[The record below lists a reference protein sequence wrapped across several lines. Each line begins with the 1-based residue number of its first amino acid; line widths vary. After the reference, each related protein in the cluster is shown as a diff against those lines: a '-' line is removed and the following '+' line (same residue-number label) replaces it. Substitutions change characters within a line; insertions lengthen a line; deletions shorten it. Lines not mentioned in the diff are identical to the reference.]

1 MASPLR
7 PQLGQ
12 QLQLPEDRRHGAL
25 VLAGV
30 PCLPD
35 GLGVPLAVP
44 EQVDEVEPDLL
55 HPQHG
60 VAAAVKGLGIRLV
73 EGVVEGAQGRA
84 LQRLAALE
92 HRDEG
97 GTGHQAPAD
106 HYGLQ
111 PGEGVGQS
119 REVPRTDQIPVIA
132 DRIAALCQDGGQI
145 LPSDGVAVH
154 ILLHPEMDG
163 ELVHR
168 IAVVAIQNGPELLRV
183 PDAQPGLDGDGA
195 GGGVKDR
202 VQEPLQFLW
211 QPQKAGALA
220 LGHHRAGGAAQIQ
233 VDLRVTHGRQLPRRP
248 QEVLRPPH
256 QQLGHGGQPPIVL
269 GQNLPQLPFGEAVIL
284 GGGDEGDKIAVH
296 AAEPAAMGLPV
307 QGSGESLHRGECNL
321 HGSCPL
327 LTRRAAGGGAACRP
341 ASQCCLSGKIV
352 AYFALFCQGCGVLPP
367 ISPKC
372 KNLG

>member
-1 MASPLR
+1 M
-7 PQLGQ
+7 
-12 QLQLPEDRRHGAL
+12 
-25 VLAGV
+25 
-30 PCLPD
+30 
-35 GLGVPLAVP
+35 PLAVP

-60 VAAAVKGLGIRLV
+60 VAAAAEGPGVALIYLVVKGPQLLPARRRAALGLPGQGGVARQSPAQHNPLRRRELRLKGLQRRDGIEIPIV
-73 EGVVEGAQGRA
+73 AHREGAVR
-84 LQRLAALE
+84 QRPGKIGPA
-92 HRDEG
+92 G
-97 GTGHQAPAD
+97 GVFIH
-106 HYGLQ
+106 
-111 PGEGVGQS
+111 V
-119 REVPRTDQIPVIA
+119 
-132 DRIAALCQDGGQI
+132 
-145 LPSDGVAVH
+145 
-154 ILLHPEMDG
+154 LLHPGVDNQLRQG
-163 ELVHR
+163 
-168 IAVVAIQNGPELLRV
+168 IALEQRQQGAELLRL
-183 PDAQPGLDGDGA
+183 PQTQPGLDGDGA